1 MDFAIEH
8 IGYITKCIEKTAE
21 TFKVLGYDAEDIVND
36 DTQKTRICFLR
47 KKGEV
52 SIELVEPYPEN
63 ATMLKMLKKG
73 TTPYHTCYTVP
84 DVQAV
89 YVPLPNHLHAEWAIK
104 ALKAGKHVLVEKPMA
119 MNAKEAEEMGM
130 VNKVVP
136 IEQLEDECV
145 SWAETMMERSPI
157 ALRMIKAGL
166 NAELDGQAGIQ
177 QLAGDCTMLYYFL
190 DEAQEGG
197 KAFLEKRKPNFDQ
210 YPQIP

>member
-73 TTPYHTCYTVP
+73 TTPYHICYTVS
-84 DVQAV
+84 DIHIAYEQMKELGFT
-89 YVPLPNHLHAEWAIK
+89 PLFTPVEAPAFDNRLICYFWKNDI
-104 ALKAGKHVLVEKPMA
+104 GLVE
-119 MNAKEAEEMGM
+119 
-130 VNKVVP
+130 VV
-136 IEQLEDECV
+136 
-145 SWAETMMERSPI
+145 
-157 ALRMIKAGL
+157 
-166 NAELDGQAGIQ
+166 
-177 QLAGDCTMLYYFL
+177 
-190 DEAQEGG
+190 
-197 KAFLEKRKPNFDQ
+197 EK
-210 YPQIP
+210 